1 MENSIER
8 IPEPKPVI
16 YQRSVTFD
24 EALSMTK
31 FGKFNYILIIIS
43 GTILTSVLLETLG
56 ISYVIPVAECDLL
69 LTTKEKGVLSAVAFA
84 GIIASSHLWGF
95 LADTRGRKK
104 VIVPTLFLTFAATI
118 ISSFTSNFWILTAL
132 RFFAGFFISG
142 SSATIYAYLGEFHNK
157 RNGSRA
163 IMGAS
168 FVFGVGCL
176 LLPGIA
182 FSIINQEWEFT
193 IPFLNVI
200 YRPWRLFLVVCGLP
214 NLICAFTLLKFPE
227 SPKFVFNQGKPEKAI
242 ETIQWMH
249 KLNTSGKESRLQI
262 AAILDETEARQTK
275 ERRNEINNTKG
286 FCALMRLVWD
296 QTAPLFM
303 SPYLN
308 KTTIV
313 CVLQFGIYLS
323 SNGLY
328 MFFPDI
334 LNRVAEVQ
342 ERGSNKTTICN
353 AVYATQLYGSPDGV
367 NMTEKLPDC
376 NQKLDIMAYE
386 HSFMLE
392 LMYALGFAVI
402 GLIINAV
409 GKLPIL
415 VFVFLCCGLS
425 GVFITFIDI
434 PLLAV
439 WLYVILLTCGYCINV
454 VNAVTVDL
462 FPTNLRAMAVCI
474 SLMFGRLGSVV
485 GANIVGML
493 LDTQCE
499 LTFWISGVSLI
510 ACGIL
515 SFFIPNIYKRN
526 PSGPRVSVSSDIST
540 R

>member
-8 IPEPKPVI
+8 IPEPKTVN

-24 EALSMTK
+24 DALSMTK

-104 VIVPTLFLTFAATI
+104 VIVPTLFLTFAATV
-118 ISSFTSNFWILTAL
+118 ISSFTSNFWIITIL

-193 IPFLNVI
+193 VPYLDVV

-214 NLICAFTLLKFPE
+214 NLVCAFTLLKFPE
-227 SPKFVFNQGKPEKAI
+227 SPKFVFTQGNPEKAI

-249 KLNTSGKESRLQI
+249 KLNTSGKESKLQI
-262 AAILDETEARQTK
+262 ASILDENEPQQTK
-275 ERRNEINNTKG
+275 DRRSEENDSNG
-286 FCALMRLVWD
+286 FRVLMKLVWD

-308 KTTIV
+308 KTAIV
-313 CVLQFGIYLS
+313 CILQFGIYLS

-334 LNRVAEVQ
+334 INRVAEVQ
-342 ERGSNKTTICN
+342 EGGSNKTTICH
-353 AVYATQLYGSPDGV
+353 AVYETQAKMSAFES
-367 NMTEKLPDC
+367 NFTETMPEC

-386 HSFMLE
+386 HSFILE
-392 LMYALGFAVI
+392 LLYALGFAVI

-415 VFVFLCCGLS
+415 VFVFFCCGLS
-425 GVFITFIDI
+425 GVLITFIDVPFI
-434 PLLAV
+434 AV

-485 GANIVGML
+485 GANLVGVL
-493 LDTQCE
+493 LDTHCD
-499 LTFWISGVSLI
+499 LTFWISGISLI
-510 ACGIL
+510 SCGIL

-526 PSGPRVSVSSDIST
+526 PSGPRISVSSNISS

>member
-1 MENSIER
+1 MDDSIER
-8 IPEPKPVI
+8 IPEPKPI
-16 YQRSVTFD
+16 TYQRSVSFD

-31 FGKFNYILIIIS
+31 FGKINYILIIIS

-95 LADTRGRKK
+95 LADTLGRKK
-104 VIVPTLFLTFAATI
+104 VIVPTLILTFTATV
-118 ISSFTSNFWILTAL
+118 ISSFTTSFWIITIL

-157 RNGSRA
+157 RDGSRA

-168 FVFGVGCL
+168 FVFGMGCL

-182 FSIINQEWEFT
+182 FSVINQEWEYA
-193 IPFLNVI
+193 IPFMNII

-214 NLICAFTLLKFPE
+214 SLVCAFVLLKFPE
-227 SPKFVFNQGKPEKAI
+227 SPRFVLNQGDVDKTI

-249 KLNTSGKESRLQI
+249 TLNTNGREAKLRISSIR
-262 AAILDETEARQTK
+262 DEVEAQQTK
-275 ERRNEINNTKG
+275 FRRSESSDTKG
-286 FCALMRLVWD
+286 ITALMKLMWN

-303 SPYLN
+303 TPYLN
-308 KTTIV
+308 NTVIV
-313 CVLQFGIYLS
+313 CILQFGIYLT
-323 SNGLY
+323 SNGMY

-334 LNRVAEVQ
+334 LNRVAEIQ
-342 ERGSNKTTICN
+342 ESGLNRTTICN
-353 AVYATQLYGSPDGV
+353 AVYTTQV
-367 NMTEKLPDC
+367 NIRMLETNLSQTIPEC

-386 HSFMLE
+386 HSFILE
-392 LMYALGFAVI
+392 LLYALGFAVI

-415 VFVFLCCGLS
+415 VYVFVSCGLS
-425 GVFITFIDI
+425 AILIIFIDI
-434 PLLAV
+434 PLLSV
-439 WLYVILLTCGYCINV
+439 WLYLILLTCGFCISV

-462 FPTNLRAMAVCI
+462 FPTTLRAMAICI

-485 GANIVGML
+485 GANMVGLL

-510 ACGIL
+510 LCGML
-515 SFFIPNIYKRN
+515 SFFIPNIYKR
-526 PSGPRVSVSSDIST
+526 STSEPRASVSS

>member
-1 MENSIER
+1 
-8 IPEPKPVI
+8 
-16 YQRSVTFD
+16 
-24 EALSMTK
+24 MTK

-43 GTILTSVLLETLG
+43 GTILTNVLLETLG
-56 ISYVIPVAECDLL
+56 ISYVIPVADCDLL
-69 LTTKEKGVLSAVAFA
+69 LTTKEKGVLSGVAFA

-95 LADTRGRKK
+95 LADTRGRKR
-104 VIVPTLFLTFAATI
+104 VIVPTLFLTFISTAL
-118 ISSFTSNFWILTAL
+118 SSFTSNFWILTIL
-132 RFFAGFFISG
+132 RFFSGFFISG

-182 FSIINQEWEFT
+182 FSIINQEWEFVV
-193 IPFLNVI
+193 PFLGIV

-214 NLICAFTLLKFPE
+214 NLVCAFMLLKFPE
-227 SPKFVFNQGKPEKAI
+227 SPKFVFTQGNPDKAI
-242 ETIQWMH
+242 EIIQWMH
-249 KLNTSGKESRLQI
+249 KLNTSGKESKLQI
-262 AAILDETEARQTK
+262 ATILDETEPRQTK
-275 ERRNEINNTKG
+275 DRRGEENENG
-286 FCALMRLVWD
+286 FSTLMKLVWD

-303 SPYLN
+303 KPYLN
-308 KTTIV
+308 KTAIV
-313 CVLQFGIYLS
+313 CILQFGIYLS

-342 ERGSNKTTICN
+342 EGGSKQTTICN
-353 AVYATQLYGSPDGV
+353 AVYETQAKLLMHDS
-367 NMTEKLPDC
+367 NFTEAIPEC

-386 HSFMLE
+386 NSFILE

-415 VFVFLCCGLS
+415 VFVFFCCGLC
-425 GVFITFIDI
+425 GVLITFIDV

-485 GANIVGML
+485 GANIVGVL
-493 LDTQCE
+493 LDTHCE
-499 LTFWISGVSLI
+499 LSFWISGISLI
-510 ACGIL
+510 GCGIL

-526 PSGPRVSVSSDIST
+526 PSAPRISVSSNISS